1 MEKDIL
7 SPTPSFKQECER
19 RIRSYEND
27 ELLRKSSVNFIKE
40 IVRINYAYNFIWLGR
55 PVIQIPQDLYA
66 MQEIIWEVKPD
77 LIIETGIA
85 HGGSLV
91 MSASILALMD
101 YCEAVERGDCFTP
114 RNSKRR
120 VLGIDIEI
128 RPHNRKA
135 IQAHPMAHLIEMIEG
150 SSIDSVVVDR
160 VKAMAKD
167 YKKVLVCLDSN
178 HTHEHVLA
186 ELAAYA
192 PLISIGSYCIVWDT
206 GIEDF
211 PNDSGSDRPW
221 HKGNNPKTAVWEYL
235 RRLGSE
241 KYIAADGTPLQLEID
256 KVIENKLLITAA
268 PDGFL
273 RRI

>member
-1 MEKDIL
+1 MGKKCHPPA
-7 SPTPSFKQECER
+7 PTFEEESER
-19 RIRSYEND
+19 RMQSYEND
-27 ELLRKSSVNFIKE
+27 ELLRKSAANFMKE
-40 IVRINYAYNFIWLGR
+40 MVRVHYAYNFNWLGR

-85 HGGSLV
+85 HGGSII
-91 MSASILALMD
+91 MSASMLALID
-101 YCEAVERGDCFTP
+101 YCEAVKRGRAIDP

-128 RPHNRKA
+128 RPHNREA

-150 SSIDSVVVDR
+150 SSIDSVVVDK
-160 VKAMAKD
+160 VKAISKN
-167 YKKVLVCLDSN
+167 YKKILACFDSN

-186 ELAAYA
+186 ELEAYA
-192 PLISIGSYCIVWDT
+192 PLISAGSYCIVWDT

-211 PNDSGSDRPW
+211 PDAAGSDRPW
-221 HKGNNPKTAVWEYL
+221 KKGNNPKTAVWEYL
-235 RRLGSE
+235 RRLDSK
-241 KYIAADGTPLQLEID
+241 KYIAADGAPLNLEID
-256 KVIENKLLITAA
+256 KIIGKKLLITAA